1 MEEIMFKTRTS
12 HCGRSRVLTVAV
24 VLTTVLASAASGQTS
39 GTRPVLTQEG
49 RTFLTPLPS
58 RFVIQPGEPGY
69 PREVCRGLS
78 NARCPA
84 VLAFGGTGGGLP
96 TIDPAFTAHV
106 PNVRVSF
113 ALHQIVNEVVED
125 PGAGVH
131 EGLFLFVK
139 THGSAASVERYA
151 WEFNL
156 TTPPNGTTNFEKP
169 PLIYDALVFGVC
181 ESLASFPIDHEANI
195 GPGNGTYIGSFYGVD
210 DSTLSSTGF
219 YTFNYSIPAQSTV
232 AGASLYHLSGT
243 VSVTCSGLD
252 ALP

>member
-1 MEEIMFKTRTS
+1 MFKTRTS
-12 HCGRSRVLTVAV
+12 HCERFTVLAVAA
-24 VLTTVLASAASGQTS
+24 VLTTALASVAFGQTS
-39 GTRPVLTQEG
+39 STVVTNEG

-58 RFVIQPGEPGY
+58 RFVIQPGESGY
-69 PREVCRGLS
+69 PRDLCRGLS

-84 VLAFGGTGGGLP
+84 VLAFGGAGGGLP

-113 ALHQIVNEVVED
+113 ALHRIVNEVVED

-131 EGLFLFVK
+131 EGLFLFMK
-139 THGSAASVERYA
+139 TYGSAASVERYS
-151 WEFNL
+151 WSFNV
-156 TTPPNGTTNFEKP
+156 TTAPNDTTNFAEP
-169 PLIYDALVFGVC
+169 PLIYDALVFGAC
-181 ESLASFPIDHEANI
+181 ESLASFPITHEANI

-210 DSTLSSTGF
+210 DTTLNSTGF

-232 AGASLYHLSGT
+232 AGASIYHLSGT
-243 VSVTCSGLD
+243 VSVTCSGLN